1 MRRPL
6 VAGNWKM
13 HGTRASVAE
22 LIKGLRQLALPTG
35 VEVAV
40 MPPCLYISQVLV
52 GLDGKA
58 IAVGAQ
64 NCAVEPMQGAL
75 TGEIAPSQLVDA
87 GCAMVLVGHS
97 ERRLIL
103 GERDE
108 LVSRKFAAAQSCG
121 LIPVLCVGETLEQR
135 QAGKTLEVVAAQLG
149 SVIEELG
156 VGAFTQ
162 AVVAYEPVWAIG
174 TGLTASPQ
182 EAQEVHAAIRAQ
194 LAAESAEVA
203 RGVRILYGGSVK
215 AANAAELFGMQ
226 DIDGGLIGGA
236 SLNADEF
243 GAICRAA
250 GNR

>member
-22 LIKGLRQLALPTG
+22 LIKGLRQLALPAG

-40 MPPCLYISQVLV
+40 MPPCLYINQVIQ
-52 GLDGKA
+52 GLDGKS

-64 NCAVEPMQGAL
+64 NCAVEPVQGAL
-75 TGEIAPSQLVDA
+75 TGEVAASQLADV
-87 GCAMVLVGHS
+87 GCSLVLVGHS

-103 GERDE
+103 GESDE
-108 LVSRKFAAAQSCG
+108 VVSRKFAAAQSCG
-121 LIPVLCVGETLEQR
+121 LIPVLCVGETREQR
-135 QAGKTLEVVAAQLG
+135 EAGETLEVVGRQLG

-156 VGAFTQ
+156 VGAFAR
-162 AVVAYEPVWAIG
+162 AVIAYEPVWAIG

-182 EAQEVHAAIRAQ
+182 QAQEVHAAIRSQ
-194 LAAESAEVA
+194 LSAENAEVA

-215 AANAAELFGMQ
+215 AASAAELFGMP
-226 DIDGGLIGGA
+226 DIDGGLVGGA

-250 GNR
+250 GS